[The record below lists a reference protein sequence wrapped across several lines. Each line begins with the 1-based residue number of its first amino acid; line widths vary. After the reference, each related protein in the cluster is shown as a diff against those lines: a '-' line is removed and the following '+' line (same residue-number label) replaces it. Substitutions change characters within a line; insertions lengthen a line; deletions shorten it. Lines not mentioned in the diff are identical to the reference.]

1 MAKTIQVS
9 VDTSDLKVLNTHLNT
24 TKKTIKMTAKSA
36 KSDFKQLKM
45 SIDPV
50 YRAEKLFTKQV
61 LVAQKAV
68 ATGAISNNEYARTF
82 AMIQK
87 NAQASG
93 MTINQFGQVANV
105 NTRKMKRFG
114 AVGMQQVG
122 YQVQDF
128 AVQVQGGTSAMVAL
142 GQQGSQLLGIF
153 GPYGAIAG
161 MILAIGTGLVGAF
174 MAAKNAGE
182 DLVTSSK
189 MFKTAMEESKTAV
202 RDLKLENYMLAN
214 SIKSVSEAKLVQ
226 AISKIKEEQAIRR
239 AELEYEIQ
247 TRESQGLGTF
257 AQKLE
262 LRNLGK
268 GNFAE
273 MGLASMFN
281 GGQNQK
287 IADLEKQLA
296 EVRGETTKNKELT
309 AAQEL
314 LELQAQQG
322 KKVLEL
328 SGAYQLSRDNAE
340 ELVGASARQALIIK
354 QEQNLIAK
362 VNELRSL
369 GVDVGDRQFDTAVR
383 NLEAVNAIN
392 LAKFDQLAAEQAV
405 LDAAKLAE
413 EAERRKLKAAK
424 AAHEAAKKAA
434 ADIIALNKSIGS
446 SMENAMMSMVDGTKS
461 VKDAFKDMAREI
473 IKELYRIYVVKK
485 ITGMITGAIEGKFA
499 PDVGATANPHTLANG
514 GPANAGQR
522 YIVGERGPEVFT
534 PSVSGYVTPNSGGGG
549 GSGTTI
555 VQNINVS
562 TGVQQTVRA
571 EIRQMMPQI
580 ASSAKGAVLDAKRR
594 GGSYGRAMA

>member
-36 KSDFKQLKM
+36 KTDFKQLKM

-50 YRAEKLFTKQV
+50 YRAEKIFTKQV

-68 ATGAISNNEYARTF
+68 ATGAISNSEYARTF
-82 AMIQK
+82 AIIQK

-161 MILAIGTGLVGAF
+161 MILAIGTGLAGAF
-174 MAAKNAGE
+174 MAAKNAGD
-182 DLVTSSK
+182 DLVSSAK
-189 MFKTAMEESKTAV
+189 LFKTAMEESKDAV

-214 SIKSVSEAKLVQ
+214 SIKSVAEAKLVQ
-226 AISKIKEEQAIRR
+226 AIESVKQDKANRK
-239 AELEYEIQ
+239 AELEFEIQ
-247 TRESQGLGTF
+247 NRKDNNLGTF
-257 AQKLE
+257 AQELE

-273 MGLASMFN
+273 MGLRSMFN
-281 GGQNQK
+281 GGQNQR
-287 IADLEKQLA
+287 ILDLQKQLKKVRDLLGENKERKDAIDEFKELVRLGKKTA
-296 EVRGETTKNKELT
+296 EVV
-309 AAQEL
+309 
-314 LELQAQQG
+314 G
-322 KKVLEL
+322 KISTER
-328 SGAYQLSRDNAE
+328 QNAE
-340 ELVGASARQALIIK
+340 ELVGKDGRQILILK
-354 QEQNLIAK
+354 QEQELRAK
-362 VNELRSL
+362 VVELREL
-369 GVDVGDRQFDTAVR
+369 GINVGQRQFDQAIR
-383 NLEAVNAIN
+383 DLETMHAIN
-392 LAKFDQLAAEQAV
+392 IAKYDEVEAEKA
-405 LDAAKLAE
+405 LAE
-413 EAERRKLKAAK
+413 AKRIAIEAERKRLKAAK
-424 AAHEAAKKAA
+424 EAHEAAKKAA
-434 ADIIALNKSIGS
+434 ADLIALNKSIGS

-499 PDVGATANPHTLANG
+499 PDVGATANPHTRANG
-514 GPANAGQR
+514 GPVSAGQK

-534 PSVSGYVTPNSGGGG
+534 PSMGGTITPNSGGGG
-549 GSGTTI
+549 GGTTI

-580 ASSAKGAVLDAKRR
+580 ADSAKGAVLDAKRR